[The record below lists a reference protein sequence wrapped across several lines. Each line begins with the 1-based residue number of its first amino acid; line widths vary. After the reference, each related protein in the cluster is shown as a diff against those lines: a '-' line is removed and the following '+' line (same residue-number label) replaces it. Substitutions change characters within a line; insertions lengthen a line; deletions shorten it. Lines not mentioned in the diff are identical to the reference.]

1 MPEAHAPCAH
11 STLIA
16 FLRLFIKTD
25 PPLHD
30 IVTDILDPLGKLAH
44 LPPVSWSIGCCGLC
58 ILLNILITMS
68 SAEEETKTTSPESTE
83 EEHWC
88 VLKKVSD
95 LPLVTS
101 TYEKVSASYTSA
113 KESHPA
119 IQAVCDM
126 AEVGVKAIATTA
138 ASGAQPLLDK
148 FEPQIAAVDTIACQ
162 SLDKL
167 QETLPVVQQA
177 VQQVIFF
184 VCFFVLFYA
193 RSGSD
198 GFTFSPYITSQVV
211 SGAKDLLT
219 ESLTPV
225 YSRVTEAKDAVSS
238 MVDLARETAHE
249 HMEMAKSAVRNGV
262 NTMMETSMG
271 QMMAEGVDRMIFKSD
286 ELIEDYLPMTDDELA
301 ALAASVSL
309 DDPEVAPLEKQ
320 KKEQGYYVR
329 LGSLSAKLRTRAYY
343 HSLLKVRMVK
353 QAVQDA
359 LFQLGQVIAL
369 IKYTKKSMDQKVQ
382 VKLQRMWQEWI
393 KGQPV
398 PPCGANPLEMESQ
411 ALKVS
416 HHIVQK
422 MQGSCWKLLSDMQ
435 GLPDALREKVQ
446 QAHRNMEKLQAAL
459 SQAKS
464 FEEVPCN
471 LLKQSQEKIDKAQ
484 EAVQEV
490 MEYVSKNAPLT
501 WVEPL
506 QESWWNPRKKQKQ
519 LPKRNAFTRF
529 KGSAP
534 KLKVLTVD
542 LVDSICSF
550 LRIRD
555 WDPEGSPPA
564 WVKMQEAD
572 LIGKT
577 LRSVLQSHKNG
588 VPFSRLQEEYKS
600 LTGVLIPFKQL
611 GYSTLDEYLKS
622 VPGVVRIEIGKAGE
636 VICHAVVCQ
645 ETAMIAQLVA
655 CQRNSKRKSGKQV
668 KCRMRLKK
676 TPLPA
681 SVGKPK
687 GTLRKPE
694 FVNLADESRK
704 PSLPLPRSKGG
715 YAVRPSM
722 NPALYPLSPEFG
734 VVGPKEV
741 LIQGHMTVMNR
752 PERRL
757 VLPPRFQREI
767 QVHFSKNLP
776 LDLN

>member
-1 MPEAHAPCAH
+1 
-11 STLIA
+11 
-16 FLRLFIKTD
+16 
-25 PPLHD
+25 
-30 IVTDILDPLGKLAH
+30 
-44 LPPVSWSIGCCGLC
+44 
-58 ILLNILITMS
+58 MS
-68 SAEEETKTTSPESTE
+68 SAAEETKTTSPESTE

-126 AEVGVKAIATTA
+126 AEVGVKAMATTA

-148 FEPQIAAVDTIACQ
+148 FEPQIAAVDTIACK

-167 QETLPVVQQA
+167 QE
-177 VQQVIFF
+177 
-184 VCFFVLFYA
+184 
-193 RSGSD
+193 
-198 GFTFSPYITSQVV
+198 VV

-219 ESLTPV
+219 ESLAPV

-353 QAVQDA
+353 QSVQDA

-382 VKLQRMWQEWI
+382 VKLQQMWQEWI

-416 HHIVQK
+416 HHIAQK
-422 MQGSCWKLLSDMQ
+422 MQASCWKLLSDMQ

-446 QAHRNMEKLQAAL
+446 QAHRNMEELQAAL

-464 FEEVPCN
+464 FEEVPCD
-471 LLKQSQEKIDKAQ
+471 LLKQSQEKIEKAQ

-501 WVEPL
+501 WVV
-506 QESWWNPRKKQKQ
+506 
-519 LPKRNAFTRF
+519 
-529 KGSAP
+529 G
-534 KLKVLTVD
+534 
-542 LVDSICSF
+542 
-550 LRIRD
+550 
-555 WDPEGSPPA
+555 
-564 WVKMQEAD
+564 
-572 LIGKT
+572 
-577 LRSVLQSHKNG
+577 
-588 VPFSRLQEEYKS
+588 PFSPA
-600 LTGVLIPFKQL
+600 GV
-611 GYSTLDEYLKS
+611 SS
-622 VPGVVRIEIGKAGE
+622 GE
-636 VICHAVVCQ
+636 
-645 ETAMIAQLVA
+645 LV
-655 CQRNSKRKSGKQV
+655 
-668 KCRMRLKK
+668 
-676 TPLPA
+676 
-681 SVGKPK
+681 
-687 GTLRKPE
+687 E
-694 FVNLADESRK
+694 
-704 PSLPLPRSKGG
+704 
-715 YAVRPSM
+715 
-722 NPALYPLSPEFG
+722 
-734 VVGPKEV
+734 PKE
-741 LIQGHMTVMNR
+741 
-752 PERRL
+752 
-757 VLPPRFQREI
+757 
-767 QVHFSKNLP
+767 KAKAAA
-776 LDLN
+776 